1 MESTLWADPNNI
13 CLPPLA
19 RTLEQSRKAKALK
32 ELKGIIYDGFYYKWY
47 FAITAITNNQLR

>member
-32 ELKGIIYDGFYYKWY
+32 ELKGIIYDGFYYK
-47 FAITAITNNQLR
+47 